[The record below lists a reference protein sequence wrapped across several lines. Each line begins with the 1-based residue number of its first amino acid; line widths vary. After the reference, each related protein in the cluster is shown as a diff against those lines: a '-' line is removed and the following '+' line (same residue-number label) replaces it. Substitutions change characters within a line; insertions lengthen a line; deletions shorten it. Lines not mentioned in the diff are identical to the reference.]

1 MTKDKTVTMSREL
14 AESLLTEAT
23 NQNWS
28 DLNQVLNAPTACR
41 ECIGTGGIG
50 RLETCEHCNGTG
62 KIAAPVVE
70 PDTYGESNLCMSC
83 GKHECPGCN
92 HVVERQPVAYLDI
105 GAGGYMDLGSDLTDE
120 QLQALPNGRHML
132 GIVGTYG
139 IDGWK
144 PALAFSTGHPDPVAY
159 ATFDDGGKI
168 KIWSRSAKVVEDIA
182 RHGEKGIPLYTAPP
196 ELAELQANI
205 ARLTAENERLKDG
218 QGEPVAY
225 ADPKSFEN
233 FKNLAHLGG
242 LYAHEWMWANPAPG
256 LKPLYTSQPAPVS
269 VGWIYEDGKEF
280 TRCADH
286 AHDLMAEGI
295 ELTPVYACLDKVKEL
310 NQ

>member
-1 MTKDKTVTMSREL
+1 MSSKIEVSREL
-14 AESLLTEAT
+14 VEQLQRSADSMG
-23 NQNWS
+23 WS
-28 DLNQVLNAPTACR
+28 IADDLGAAL
-41 ECIGTGGIG
+41 
-50 RLETCEHCNGTG
+50 
-62 KIAAPVVE
+62 AAP
-70 PDTYGESNLCMSC
+70 
-83 GKHECPGCN
+83 
-92 HVVERQPVAYLDI
+92 VVERQPVAYLDI

-144 PALAFSTGHPDPVAY
+144 PALAFSTGYPDPVAY

-196 ELAELQANI
+196 ELAELQATI
-205 ARLTAENERLKDG
+205 ARLKAGNERLKDG

-256 LKPLYTSQPAPVS
+256 LKPLYTSQPAPVP
-269 VGWIYEDGKEF
+269 VVLPLREMFHGEMDNPEIDFNKGWN
-280 TRCADH
+280 
-286 AHDLMAEGI
+286 
-295 ELTPVYACLDKVKEL
+295 ACLDKVKEL
-310 NQ
+310 NKQ

>member
-1 MTKDKTVTMSREL
+1 MSSKIEVSRKFIEGCAILLEWYGDVPANERAKEL
-14 AESLLTEAT
+14 RAIL
-23 NQNWS
+23 
-28 DLNQVLNAPTACR
+28 
-41 ECIGTGGIG
+41 
-50 RLETCEHCNGTG
+50 
-62 KIAAPVVE
+62 AAPA
-70 PDTYGESNLCMSC
+70 
-83 GKHECPGCN
+83 
-92 HVVERQPVAYLDI
+92 VERQPVAYLDI

-144 PALAFSTGHPDPVAY
+144 PALAFSTGYPDPVAY

-196 ELAELQANI
+196 ELAELAELQVTI
-205 ARLTAENERLKDG
+205 ERLTAESERLARVEHQSREALQVANQNTKQVIAERDALAERLNGG

-256 LKPLYTSQPAPVS
+256 LKPLYASRPEPVAVVLPERKREDAYDESQS
-269 VGWIYEDGKEF
+269 VITYHAECGWNLYD
-280 TRCADH
+280 D
-286 AHDLMAEGI
+286 
-295 ELTPVYACLDKVKEL
+295 ELKRLNPWLIDKVKEL
-310 NQ
+310 NK